1 MEKATENK
9 TLDILKSI
17 FGEAVIGAGLDKKDA
32 VAVVD
37 AGRIHDI
44 VSFLKNDPDLGFE
57 MLIDLCGI
65 DYHPR
70 KPRFEVVYQLHNLE
84 KGERIRLR
92 AQLEEERCELG
103 TISDLFPV
111 ANWLEREV
119 WDMFGIV
126 FTGHPD
132 LKRLLM
138 YEPFSGHPLRR
149 DYPIDKRQPLIG
161 PKN

>member
-1 MEKATENK
+1 MEKTPENK
-9 TLDILKSI
+9 TLNILKSI
-17 FGEAVIGAGLDKKDA
+17 FGEAVIDSGLDKKDA

-44 VSFLKNDPDLGFE
+44 VSFLKNDPELGFE
-57 MLIDLCGI
+57 MLIDLCGV

-70 KPRFEVVYQLHNLE
+70 RPRFEVVYQLHNLE
-84 KGERIRLR
+84 KGERIRLL
-92 AQLEEERCELG
+92 APLEEERCELG

-126 FTGHPD
+126 FTGHPN

-138 YEPFSGHPLRR
+138 YEPFEGHPLRR
-149 DYPIDKRQPLIG
+149 DYPINKRQPLIG